1 MIRPRLLALAFTAA
15 AALSPLAPALADEDM
30 EVHDRIEQVLGS
42 ADDLDQPLLAVRE
55 AVVNGDAAA
64 LAEFVEFPLRTSDGE
79 IADADELA
87 DQFDSV
93 ITPAVKKAIGRMQY
107 RDLIVNSDGVGM
119 GNGAIWMSPICE
131 DNACESSHWA
141 VISIN
146 N

>member
-1 MIRPRLLALAFTAA
+1 MIRPRLLALALTAA

-55 AVVNGDAAA
+55 AVVNDDAAA

-93 ITPAVKKAIGRMQY
+93 ITPAAKKAIGRMQY

-131 DNACESSHWA
+131 DNACETSHWA